1 MSKVSNRANRA
12 MEQSFSSKKE
22 AVTTA
27 NLILANKR
35 TITRGEAEKLFGD
48 AADSLDVQFNR
59 MNMNMEAI
67 CAAEIA
73 IAQKARELIS
83 TSKDIA
89 GKVGDA
95 MARVDKVVV
104 KDFEVK
110 LAQLERFVAAMQAL
124 DQLKRTGTL
133 DAFVGAMSK

>member
-1 MSKVSNRANRA
+1 
-12 MEQSFSSKKE
+12 
-22 AVTTA
+22 
-27 NLILANKR
+27 
-35 TITRGEAEKLFGD
+35 
-48 AADSLDVQFNR
+48 
-59 MNMNMEAI
+59 
-67 CAAEIA
+67 
-73 IAQKARELIS
+73 
-83 TSKDIA
+83 
-89 GKVGDA
+89 

>member
-1 MSKVSNRANRA
+1 MSKVSKLAEASMANKI
-12 MEQSFSSKKE
+12 ESKAS
-22 AVTTA
+22 AVGHA
-27 NLILANKR
+27 HFVLGGKR
-35 TITRGEAEKLFGD
+35 TITKDEAIKLFGE
-48 AADSLDVQFNR
+48 AADVLDVQFNR
-59 MNMNMEAI
+59 MEANLRAVI
-67 CAAEIA
+67 AAEVHVA
-73 IAQKARELIS
+73 EEAKRLIS

-89 GKVGDA
+89 AKVGDA

-133 DAFVGAMSK
+133 DAFVGAMTK